1 MSKPS
6 RHNAILKIVEQA
18 SPANQD
24 ELRKA
29 LVRVGFKVTQAT
41 LSRDIRELGLVK
53 SSDGYQFAPGAPAA
67 FANEQILPSAD
78 RLVREFVLDV
88 REAQNLLVVKTAV
101 GSAQP
106 VAASLDGEAW
116 NEVLG
121 TIAGDDTILMV
132 TEDSRSAH
140 RLGQRIKELLA

>member
-67 FANEQILPSAD
+67 IAGEQILPSAD

-106 VAASLDGEAW
+106 VAASLDVESW
-116 NEVLG
+116 TEVLG

-140 RLGQRIKELLA
+140 RLGLRIRELLA

>member
-53 SSDGYQFAPGAPAA
+53 SAEGYQFAPGAPAA
-67 FANEQILPSAD
+67 MANEQILPSAD

-140 RLGQRIKELLA
+140 RLGMRIKELLA

>member
-29 LVRVGFKVTQAT
+29 LARVGFKVTQAT

-53 SSDGYQFAPGAPAA
+53 SSEGYQFAPGAPAA
-67 FANEQILPSAD
+67 IANEQILPSAD

-140 RLGQRIKELLA
+140 RLGLRIRELLA